1 MTEVKNNKKR
11 SFILHIDSLDVLDEL
26 SREEIW
32 DLFIAIKNYNL
43 WEEAKLAG
51 LMKAVFIPFKNQFDR
66 DNDSYQ
72 ETCEKNRVIAEKRRA
87 DKVPNS
93 TKSTTGTNGTL
104 KVPNSTKS
112 TTGTNGTLKV
122 PKSTKQYQV
131 VPNSTK
137 STDNDNDNESKKDNE
152 SEIADNIVMQW
163 QFLKYWW
170 KHTSIKICD
179 KDYKNLIMRYGWSIT
194 HDYINRLENHI
205 INKLQGKDTY
215 KDHFLVVCDWIKK
228 DWIAKSQYAYL

>member
-122 PKSTKQYQV
+122 P
-131 VPNSTK
+131 NSTK